1 MDIDGLLLD
10 PIYNSDL
17 GIEATLDLGTAGT
30 VTLTVLDKT
39 DGVLL
44 ESTNNPLKFAT
55 STPAACV
62 RVSELEANN
71 LTRETIKGLPIT
83 FSGGTWKIILSE
95 PKAKGR
101 ELYLILQKP

>member
-17 GIEATLDLGTAGT
+17 GIEAVLDLGTAGT

-44 ESTNNPLKFAT
+44 ESANSPMVMASSK
-55 STPAACV
+55 PAACV
-62 RVSELEANN
+62 RVSELQANS
-71 LTRETIKGLPIT
+71 LTRETIKGLPIS
-83 FSGGTWKIILSE
+83 FSGGTWTIRATQ
-95 PKAKGR
+95 PKSKGR
-101 ELYLILQKP
+101 ELYLILQDV